1 MSMLYTICMSILDTL
16 CMSMLGTLYMSMLDT
31 LLMSM
36 LDTIYVY
43 ARHTIDGYARC
54 LYTAMCW
61 QEMWDGSKP
70 RLAVP
75 LDLLKAIQQVNPS
88 FRGYLQQVSEYFI
101 NY

>member
-1 MSMLYTICMSILDTL
+1 M
-16 CMSMLGTLYMSMLDT
+16 
-31 LLMSM
+31 
-36 LDTIYVY
+36 
-43 ARHTIDGYARC
+43 C
-54 LYTAMCW
+54 L

-88 FRGYLQQVSEYFI
+88 FRGYLQQVREYFI